1 MKPQICKPMKDSAF
15 WLAFQ
20 VTRVDADISDSQHG
34 GSEGA
39 CGDRR
44 TRCSISL
51 KPQQTGWENCAPVGF
66 TRGCVFTQAL
76 SYSCRS
82 GKLPATFYGPWMRCR
97 RQPEAVLFYGFHGF
111 ETAVLSV
118 GQCQDL
124 QGVLTRE
131 EELGLAE
138 LLFAGRCLGFSLD
151 QVLKRAGLGETQSP
165 CPPNKAG
172 SISKI

>member
-1 MKPQICKPMKDSAF
+1 MRT
-15 WLAFQ
+15 FQ
-20 VTRVDADISDSQHG
+20 AHSMVGWRGSVGTG
-34 GSEGA
+34 GHCA
-39 CGDRR
+39 PVQLCLYF
-44 TRCSISL
+44 ISL

-66 TRGCVFTQAL
+66 TWGCMFTQAL

-97 RQPEAVLFYGFHGF
+97 QQPEAVLFYGFHGF

-131 EELGLAE
+131 EELGTRRAALCRQMFGVQFGPSSE
-138 LLFAGRCLGFSLD
+138 KGRLGRNPEPLSS
-151 QVLKRAGLGETQSP
+151 QQSRKRL
-165 CPPNKAG
+165 
-172 SISKI
+172 